1 MSDAPDPSF
10 APTQL
15 AARAAYLLRGNDL
28 GVMTTAAPL
37 LYPHM
42 WSWDAAFVAIGLA
55 PLSVERAV
63 VELDTL
69 LSAQWSN
76 GMIPHIV
83 FANGV
88 DGYFPGPAR
97 WATSALAVN
106 APRTR
111 HTSGIT
117 QPPVHAIAV
126 QRILDHARSRGRSTR
141 AVAEAFLDR
150 RWDDLVRWHR
160 WLAEARDQNAHG
172 RVTLYHGWESGMD
185 NSPRWD
191 VAYANVIP
199 GAVPEYQREDNA
211 IVTDASQRPSD
222 VEYDR
227 YLWLVE
233 EMKSA
238 RYDDDL
244 LPKVMSFAVEDVF
257 VSAILSVA
265 CTVLAEIGEDY
276 KRPHADVRDLY
287 AWAERFRSGRR
298 RNHRRKN
305 RRGKGFRRSGGASRI
320 ATETVA
326 QFAPL
331 LCGGLPHDKER
342 ALLRLLEGPRFC
354 GHPDLKYALI
364 PSTSPVSRD
373 FRSREYWRGPVWP
386 VMTWLFSWA
395 SRAAAGPSGPRCC
408 AAKVCVRP
416 ATVLSPNTTNR
427 SPANRS
433 AACSSHGPPQ
443 PSSTGWASR
452 RRGRFLVGQPL
463 QRPQRLGQRL
473 EVVVAELAEHR
484 GQRGAPG
491 GQRLAVLDEAAGC
504 DVDEHGAQIGWVA
517 RALHQAELLQPADRH
532 RRGGGADPFVGG
544 QIGHPDRAPVQ
555 QGHQDRQLGQGEV
568 AWRCRGLAS
577 PRRRTENSL
586 DSDALQPLRQLGD
599 LRLRSPP

>member
-1 MSDAPDPSF
+1 MEAMAHVSSF

-28 GVMTTAAPL
+28 GTMTTAAPL

-69 LSAQWSN
+69 LSAQWAN

-126 QRILDHARSRGRSTR
+126 QRILDHARRRGRSTR

-160 WLAEARDQNAHG
+160 WLAEARDPRGRG

-191 VAYANVIP
+191 SAYANVVP
-199 GAVPEYQREDNA
+199 GRVPEYQREDNA

-222 VEYDR
+222 IEYDR
-227 YLWLVE
+227 YLWLLE

-238 RYDDDL
+238 RYDDEL

-257 VSAILSVA
+257 VSAILAVA
-265 CTVLAEIGEDY
+265 CDVLAEIGEDY

-287 AWAERFRSGRR
+287 AWAERFRTGVVETTDE
-298 RNHRRKN
+298 RN
-305 RRGKGFRRSGGASRI
+305 GAARDYDVRTEKWV

-354 GHPDLKYALI
+354 GHPDLKFALI
-364 PSTSPVSRD
+364 PTTSPVSRD

-386 VMTWLFSWA
+386 VTTWLFSWCFA
-395 SRAAAGPSGPRCC
+395 RR
-408 AAKVCVRP
+408 
-416 ATVLSPNTTNR
+416 
-427 SPANRS
+427 
-433 AACSSHGPPQ
+433 
-443 PSSTGWASR
+443 GWAERSLILR
-452 RRGRFLVGQPL
+452 REGLRLVSDGTFAEYYEPFTGEPL
-463 QRPQRLGQRL
+463 GSMQQSWT
-473 EVVVAELAEHR
+473 AA
-484 GQRGAPG
+484 
-491 GQRLAVLDEAAGC
+491 AVLD
-504 DVDEHGAQIGWVA
+504 W
-517 RALHQAELLQPADRH
+517 
-532 RRGGGADPFVGG
+532 
-544 QIGHPDRAPVQ
+544 
-555 QGHQDRQLGQGEV
+555 LG
-568 AWRCRGLAS
+568 
-577 PRRRTENSL
+577 
-586 DSDALQPLRQLGD
+586 
-599 LRLRSPP
+599 

>member
-1 MSDAPDPSF
+1 MPHDPSF

-28 GVMTTAAPL
+28 GAMTTAAPL

-69 LSAQWSN
+69 LSAQWTN

-97 WATSALAVN
+97 WATSALAAN
-106 APRTR
+106 APRNR

-150 RWDDLVRWHR
+150 RWDNLVSWHR
-160 WLAEARDQNAHG
+160 WLAEARDPKSRG

-191 VAYANVIP
+191 SAYANVVP
-199 GAVPEYQREDNA
+199 GSVPEYQREDNA

-222 VEYDR
+222 IEYDR
-227 YLWLVE
+227 YLWLLE

-238 RYDDDL
+238 RYDDEL

-257 VSAILSVA
+257 VSAILVGGVRRAGRDRRGLQASA
-265 CTVLAEIGEDY
+265 RRCAGPVLAGPSGSARVSSTPPTNVTGAARDY
-276 KRPHADVRDLY
+276 DLR
-287 AWAERFRSGRR
+287 AE
-298 RNHRRKN
+298 KWV
-305 RRGKGFRRSGGASRI
+305 

-354 GHPDLKYALI
+354 GHPDLKFALI
-364 PSTSPVSRD
+364 PTTSPVSRD

-386 VMTWLFSWA
+386 VTTWLFSWCFA
-395 SRAAAGPSGPRCC
+395 RR
-408 AAKVCVRP
+408 
-416 ATVLSPNTTNR
+416 
-427 SPANRS
+427 
-433 AACSSHGPPQ
+433 
-443 PSSTGWASR
+443 GWAERSLILR
-452 RRGRFLVGQPL
+452 REGLRQVSDGTFAEYYEPFTGEPL
-463 QRPQRLGQRL
+463 GSMQQSWT
-473 EVVVAELAEHR
+473 AA
-484 GQRGAPG
+484 
-491 GQRLAVLDEAAGC
+491 AVLD
-504 DVDEHGAQIGWVA
+504 W
-517 RALHQAELLQPADRH
+517 
-532 RRGGGADPFVGG
+532 
-544 QIGHPDRAPVQ
+544 
-555 QGHQDRQLGQGEV
+555 LG
-568 AWRCRGLAS
+568 
-577 PRRRTENSL
+577 
-586 DSDALQPLRQLGD
+586 
-599 LRLRSPP
+599 

>member
-1 MSDAPDPSF
+1 MMDTMPDHNF

-69 LSAQWSN
+69 LSAQWTN

-97 WATSALAVN
+97 WATSALAAH

-126 QRILDHARSRGRSTR
+126 QRILDHARTRGRSTR

-150 RWDDLVRWHR
+150 RWADLVRWHR
-160 WLAEARDQNAHG
+160 WLAEARDQHEHG

-191 VAYANVIP
+191 SAYANVIP
-199 GAVPEYQREDNA
+199 GNVPEYQREDNA

-222 VEYDR
+222 IEYDR
-227 YLWLVE
+227 YLWLLE
-233 EMKSA
+233 EMKAA
-238 RYDDDL
+238 RYDDEL

-265 CTVLAEIGEDY
+265 CDVLAQIGEDY
-276 KRPHADVRDLY
+276 KRPTPTSRTCTRGRSGSARASSETTDERTGAARDFDVRADR
-287 AWAERFRSGRR
+287 WV
-298 RNHRRKN
+298 
-305 RRGKGFRRSGGASRI
+305 

-354 GHPDLKYALI
+354 GHPDLQVRAD
-364 PSTSPVSRD
+364 PVDVTGVAGLPLTRVLARTGVAGD
-373 FRSREYWRGPVWP
+373 DVAVLLGV
-386 VMTWLFSWA
+386 
-395 SRAAAGPSGPRCC
+395 RAP
-408 AAKVCVRP
+408 
-416 ATVLSPNTTNR
+416 
-427 SPANRS
+427 
-433 AACSSHGPPQ
+433 
-443 PSSTGWASR
+443 
-452 RRGRFLVGQPL
+452 
-463 QRPQRLGQRL
+463 RLGRTR
-473 EVVVAELAEHR
+473 A
-484 GQRGAPG
+484 
-491 GQRLAVLDEAAGC
+491 D
-504 DVDEHGAQIGWVA
+504 AQA
-517 RALHQAELLQPADRH
+517 
-532 RRGGGADPFVGG
+532 
-544 QIGHPDRAPVQ
+544 
-555 QGHQDRQLGQGEV
+555 
-568 AWRCRGLAS
+568 
-577 PRRRTENSL
+577 
-586 DSDALQPLRQLGD
+586 
-599 LRLRSPP
+599 

>member
-1 MSDAPDPSF
+1 MIDPMPPDSSF

-28 GVMTTAAPL
+28 GTMTTAAPL

-42 WSWDAAFVAIGLA
+42 WSWDAAFVTIGLA

-69 LSAQWSN
+69 LSAQWTN

-97 WATSALAVN
+97 WATSALAAN

-126 QRILDHARSRGRSTR
+126 QRILDRARTRGRSTR

-150 RWDDLVRWHR
+150 RWPDLVRWHR
-160 WLAEARDQNAHG
+160 WLAEARDPESRG
-172 RVTLYHGWESGMD
+172 RVTLYHGWESGLD

-191 VAYANVIP
+191 GAYANVIP
-199 GAVPEYQREDNA
+199 GDMPEYQREDNTV
-211 IVTDASQRPSD
+211 VTDASQRPSD
-222 VEYDR
+222 LEYDR
-227 YLWLVE
+227 YMWLVE
-233 EMKSA
+233 QMKSVN
-238 RYDDDL
+238 YDDTL

-276 KRPHADVRDLY
+276 KRPHSDVRDLY
-287 AWAERFRSGRR
+287 AWAERFR
-298 RNHRRKN
+298 
-305 RRGKGFRRSGGASRI
+305 RGVVETTDERTGAARDYDLRAKKWI

-326 QFAPL
+326 QFSPL
-331 LCGGLPHDKER
+331 LCGGLPHDRER
-342 ALLRLLEGPRFC
+342 ALLKLLEGPRFC

-386 VMTWLFSWA
+386 VVTWLFSWCFA
-395 SRAAAGPSGPRCC
+395 RR
-408 AAKVCVRP
+408 
-416 ATVLSPNTTNR
+416 
-427 SPANRS
+427 
-433 AACSSHGPPQ
+433 
-443 PSSTGWASR
+443 GWAERSGALR
-452 RRGRFLVGQPL
+452 REGLRQASDGTFAEYYEPFTGEPL
-463 QRPQRLGQRL
+463 GSMQQSWT
-473 EVVVAELAEHR
+473 AA
-484 GQRGAPG
+484 
-491 GQRLAVLDEAAGC
+491 AVLD
-504 DVDEHGAQIGWVA
+504 W
-517 RALHQAELLQPADRH
+517 
-532 RRGGGADPFVGG
+532 
-544 QIGHPDRAPVQ
+544 
-555 QGHQDRQLGQGEV
+555 LG
-568 AWRCRGLAS
+568 
-577 PRRRTENSL
+577 
-586 DSDALQPLRQLGD
+586 
-599 LRLRSPP
+599 